1 MSLEALLGGSMRDM
15 SYQVPCPP
23 LGSVIGADELAAVAR
38 LGTMKQRK
46 SAPGFP
52 RAWSTATTSTTS

>member
-1 MSLEALLGGSMRDM
+1 MRDM

-52 RAWSTATTSTTS
+52 LAWSTATNSTTS